1 MATFSDMK
9 YALDEISRKNA
20 RGRELINAARTG
32 LVRVQSDLGSMT
44 AEYTAIISEI
54 NQAAID
60 NPEDIAYQ
68 TAKSEKDK
76 LVANFQSLKTYVD
89 DLIIAFDGVTE

>member
-20 RGRELINAARTG
+20 RGRQLIEAAHTD
-32 LVRVQSDLGSMT
+32 LVRVQSDLGAMT
-44 AEYTAIISEI
+44 AEYTAIIGEI

-60 NPEDIAYQ
+60 NPSDVAYQ
-68 TAKSEKDK
+68 MAKSEKDK
-76 LVANFQSLKTYVD
+76 LVANFQSLKTYTD
-89 DLIIAFDGVTE
+89 ALIVAFDGVTE